1 MDEPAFDV
9 EGLFDEDYLYFYEAV
24 LSDDRSDAEAELIWQ
39 LLDLQPGM
47 RVLDLACGHGRI
59 ANRLAERGCQVT
71 GLDAT
76 PLFLDRARHD
86 AARRHVTVDY
96 VTGDMRSLPWSNQFD
111 RVINWFTAYGYF
123 DDAGNRQVLA
133 EIAEA
138 LVPGGIVGFDLMHRD
153 WLIREFQPDR
163 VAAERDGDLMIDRT
177 RLDPL
182 TSRAYTERL
191 VLRGGKAR
199 RVRFFVRLFTFTELR
214 DWLTAAGFTTVNGYG
229 DDAAPLKPASRR
241 LIVTGER

>member
-9 EGLFDEDYLYFYEAV
+9 EGLFDEDYLYFYEPV
-24 LSDDRSDAEAELIWQ
+24 LSDDRSDAEAELIWR

-76 PLFLDRARHD
+76 ALFLERARRD
-86 AARRHVTVDY
+86 AARRNVTVDY
-96 VTGDMRSLPWSNQFD
+96 VTGDMRSLPWSQRFD

-138 LVPGGIVGFDLMHRD
+138 LVPGGVVGFDLMHRD

-191 VLRGGKAR
+191 VLRGGRTR
-199 RVRFFVRLFTFTELR
+199 RVRFFVRLFAFTELR
-214 DWLTAAGFTTVNGYG
+214 DWLTAAGFTAVNGYG
-229 DDAAPLKPASRR
+229 DDGASLTPGSRR

>member
-9 EGLFDEDYLYFYEAV
+9 EGLFDEDYLYFYESV
-24 LSDDRSDAEAELIWQ
+24 LSDDRSDAEADLIWR

-76 PLFLDRARHD
+76 PLFLERARRD
-86 AARRHVTVDY
+86 AARRNVTVQY
-96 VTGDMRSLPWSNQFD
+96 VTGDMRSLPWRQRFD

-133 EIAEA
+133 AIAEA

-177 RLDPL
+177 RIDPL

-191 VLRGGKAR
+191 VLRGGRTR
-199 RVRFFVRLFTFTELR
+199 RVQFFVRLFTFTELR
-214 DWLTAAGFTTVNGYG
+214 DWLTAAGFTAVQGYG
-229 DDAAPLKPASRR
+229 DGAAPLTPASRR